1 LKKIKRLRF
10 FLDSLGKGKFLKS
23 LQKIKN
29 KKEFDNLFFKTYKF
43 KLNYKE
49 INKVYL
55 N

>member
-1 LKKIKRLRF
+1 
-10 FLDSLGKGKFLKS
+10 LGKGKFLKS

-49 INKVYL
+49 INKDYI
-55 N
+55 